1 MTERK
6 KRDKSLYDNTYD
18 FRTDWLWADIN
29 DIDDIGYSTIINYF
43 CKRSGHQPEVSGKVM
58 QIPEESFNKPYDVTT
73 VIRMMTDVMFTKKL
87 TKLKSGKK
95 KRVTMTKKFIDM
107 EKWDTYTWGS
117 LIEEVR
123 YCVLN
128 EEDTMLLSYKELQ
141 LLK

>member
-6 KRDKSLYDNTYD
+6 KRDKTLYDNSYD
-18 FRTDWLWADIN
+18 FRGEWLWADIN
-29 DIDDIGYSTIINYF
+29 DEDDIGYANIISFF
-43 CKRSGHQPEVSGKVM
+43 CKTTGHQPEVTGKVM
-58 QIPEESFNKPYDVTT
+58 QIREEEFDKSYDLQT
-73 VIRMMTDVMFTKKL
+73 VIRMMTNVMFTKKV

-95 KRVTMTKKFIDM
+95 KRVTMTKKFLDM
-107 EKWDTYTWGS
+107 KAYDTYTWAS

-128 EEDTMLLSYKELQ
+128 EEDTILLSYKELQ